1 MCHAQELNGN
11 PVVVVS
17 CRCRHGEMAFIRVA
31 RGRKSSR
38 IMWCYYQG
46 LRLRFF
52 VAELF
57 G

>member
-11 PVVVVS
+11 PVVVGS

>member
-38 IMWCYYQG
+38 IMWCYYQR
-46 LRLRFF
+46 LRLRLF